1 MLLIK
6 NVIFYCIS
14 SQSRRSMEREKKR
27 LPDLASYK
35 RKMDDVIINIVCS
48 LGNHK
53 YFMLKCGGG
62 EGNAK
67 VIIFRK
73 DTRFI
78 KKKKIKKRN
87 MSKNS
92 PTMWSDYTIWPSNT
106 VVSLYLLVTIFVNS
120 IKITDSMIFKF
131 LFNDPINTHC

>member
-1 MLLIK
+1 
-6 NVIFYCIS
+6 
-14 SQSRRSMEREKKR
+14 MEREKKR

-62 EGNAK
+62 GNAK
-67 VIIFRK
+67 VIIFRI

-87 MSKNS
+87 MGKNS
-92 PTMWSDYTIWPSNT
+92 PTMNQNIFDLITLYDLQILWFHYTCW
-106 VVSLYLLVTIFVNS
+106 
-120 IKITDSMIFKF
+120 
-131 LFNDPINTHC
+131 

>member
-6 NVIFYCIS
+6 NVFFYCIS

-35 RKMDDVIINIVCS
+35 RQMDGVIINIVCS

-62 EGNAK
+62 NAK
-67 VIIFRK
+67 VIIFRI

-78 KKKKIKKRN
+78 KKKKIKNATWVKTHRL
-87 MSKNS
+87 
-92 PTMWSDYTIWPSNT
+92 W
-106 VVSLYLLVTIFVNS
+106 
-120 IKITDSMIFKF
+120 IKIFLIWLQYMTFKYCGF
-131 LFNDPINTHC
+131 IILVGNNFREFNKNHRFNDI